1 MTPHAPYRCT
11 SAAPRRLARISLVQN
26 DYLLGACSYVIGA
39 LSLHR
44 GFALLLF
51 SVGYTDSTHSCVLR
65 RVLVSCL
72 SPVPSR
78 GMGCYEKKLS
88 GSLLP
93 STSLLTCESGKCSH
107 HSPPGIIAS

>member
-51 SVGYTDSTHSCVLR
+51 RLATLTAHIPASCVVCWSHVCRRSLPAGWDAVLR
-65 RVLVSCL
+65 
-72 SPVPSR
+72 
-78 GMGCYEKKLS
+78 EKTKWV
-88 GSLLP
+88 
-93 STSLLTCESGKCSH
+93 TTTFD
-107 HSPPGIIAS
+107 ITFDM